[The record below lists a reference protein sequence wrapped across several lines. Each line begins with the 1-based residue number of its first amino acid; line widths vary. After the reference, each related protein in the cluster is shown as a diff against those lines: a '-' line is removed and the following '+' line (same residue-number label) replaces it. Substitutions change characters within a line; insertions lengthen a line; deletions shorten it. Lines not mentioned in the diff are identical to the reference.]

1 MDLKC
6 AECGTTPLL
15 PDEVAATKKFL
26 GRSVYR
32 FLCIHCL
39 ARTLDTTEDELRIR
53 INEFKREGCKLF
65 R

>member
-6 AECGTTPLL
+6 AKCGTTPLL
-15 PDEVAATKKFL
+15 PDEIAATKKFL
-26 GRSVYR
+26 GRQVYS

-39 ARTLDTTEDELRIR
+39 AKTLDTTEDELRIR

>member
-1 MDLKC
+1 MDLRCAKC
-6 AECGTTPLL
+6 GATPLL

-26 GRSVYR
+26 GRSVYA

-39 ARTLDTTEDELRIR
+39 AKTLDTTEDELRKR
-53 INEFKREGCKLF
+53 ISEFKREGCALF